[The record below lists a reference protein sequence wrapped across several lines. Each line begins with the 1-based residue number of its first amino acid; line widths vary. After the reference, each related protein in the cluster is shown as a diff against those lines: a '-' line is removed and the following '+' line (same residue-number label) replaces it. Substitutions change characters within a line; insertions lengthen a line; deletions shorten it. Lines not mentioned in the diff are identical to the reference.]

1 MDDGGEDALCCR
13 KGIEMEGT
21 RIHYEGIGRR
31 RVLVVGKFHA
41 SFLHI

>member
-1 MDDGGEDALCCR
+1 MDDGGRMPCAVE
-13 KGIEMEGT
+13 KGIKMEGT
-21 RIHYEGIGRR
+21 RIRYEGIGMR